1 MNKEDKYWIALSSL
15 QKQGIEKIN
24 RLLVDIYNN
33 NGNSISEFVEGK
45 EVKVSSYRKFTSAEL
60 EIVRRTLTSDIKSE
74 PVAFELEMHG
84 IDIVPIVSKEYSNAL
99 KKNLKTKSSP
109 PVLFLKGDKSL
120 LNMPSSAI
128 VGSRNAS
135 DVSLAFTDMISRK
148 LANKGKVIVSGYA
161 RGVDR
166 KALESALDKNGK
178 SIIVLPHGILTFISE
193 MKKLS
198 SYIDDG
204 RLLVLSTFFPKSPWS
219 VGLAMARNSTI
230 YGLAEEIYVAESG
243 SSGGT
248 WTGVLEG
255 LKRSM
260 KIYVRVPSL
269 SETNANR
276 ELISRGAIPF
286 DMAQS
291 EIYDNMSREMS
302 VVSDSKMSDQEQLIL
317 NSLKK
322 SAKTSREIIDELGL
336 DWSAKRLS
344 DYLSINKKVEVLKGR
359 PRKYVIKTVDS
370 QEVLF
375 K

>member
-1 MNKEDKYWIALSSL
+1 MNKEDKYWIELSSM
-15 QKQGIEKIN
+15 QKHGIEKIN
-24 RLLVDIYNN
+24 RFLIDIYNT
-33 NGNSISEFVEGK
+33 NGSSINEFVEGK
-45 EVKVSSYRKFTSAEL
+45 EVKMSSDRKFTSEEL
-60 EIVRRTLTSDIKSE
+60 EIVRRTLTNDIKAES
-74 PVAFELEMHG
+74 VAFELEKHG
-84 IDIVPIVSKEYSNAL
+84 IEIIPIVSKEYSSTL
-99 KKNLKTKSSP
+99 KNNLKTKSSP
-109 PVLFLKGDKSL
+109 PVLFVKGDKSL

-135 DVSLAFTDMISRK
+135 DVSLEFTDMISRK
-148 LANKGKVIVSGYA
+148 LVNEGKVIASGYA

-166 KALESALDKNGK
+166 KALESALNENGK
-178 SIIVLPHGILTFISE
+178 SIIVLPQGILTFLSDI
-193 MKKLS
+193 KKLS
-198 SYIDDG
+198 SYIEDG

-255 LKRSM
+255 LKRGM

-291 EIYDNMSREMS
+291 EIYDNISREMS
-302 VVSDSKMSDQEQLIL
+302 VVSDSKISDQEQLIL

-336 DWSAKRLS
+336 DWSAKRLTE
-344 DYLSINKKVEVLKGR
+344 YLSLKKEVEVLKGR
-359 PRKYVIKTVDS
+359 PRKYVIKTEDS

>member
-15 QKQGIEKIN
+15 QKHGIEKIN
-24 RLLVDIYNN
+24 RLLVDIYNT
-33 NGNSISEFVEGK
+33 GNYSINEFVEGK
-45 EVKVSSYRKFTSAEL
+45 EVKVSSDRKFTSEEL
-60 EIVRRTLTSDIKSE
+60 EIFRRTLTNDIKAE
-74 PVAFELEMHG
+74 PIALELEKHG
-84 IDIVPIVSKEYSNAL
+84 IEIIPIVSKEYSSAL
-99 KKNLKTKSSP
+99 KRYLKTKSSP
-109 PVLFLKGDKSL
+109 PVLFVKGDKSL
-120 LNMPSSAI
+120 LNEPSSGI

-148 LANKGKVIVSGYA
+148 LVKEGKVIVSGYA

-166 KALESALDKNGK
+166 KALESALDENGK
-178 SIIVLPHGILTFISE
+178 SIIVLPQGILTFLSE
-193 MKKLS
+193 IKKLS

-255 LKRSM
+255 LKRGM
-260 KIYVRVPSL
+260 KIYMRVPFV

-286 DMAQS
+286 NMAKS
-291 EIYDNMSREMS
+291 EIYDNISREMS

-336 DWSAKRLS
+336 DWSAKRLT
-344 DYLSINKKVEVLKGR
+344 DYLSLIKKVEVIKGR
-359 PRKYVIKTVDS
+359 PRKYVIKTEDP